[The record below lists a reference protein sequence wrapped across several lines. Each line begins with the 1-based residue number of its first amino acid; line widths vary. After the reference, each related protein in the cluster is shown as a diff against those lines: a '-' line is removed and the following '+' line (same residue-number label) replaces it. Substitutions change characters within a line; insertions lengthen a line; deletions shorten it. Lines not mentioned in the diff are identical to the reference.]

1 MTNSK
6 EWLTIVE
13 IEMVTRR
20 TGKGE
25 MDEENNGTLEKND
38 KRANIN
44 VEKYE
49 TAYMNVEKVI
59 LTMQVV

>member
-20 TGKGE
+20 TRKGE
-25 MDEENNGTLEKND
+25 KDGENNGTLEKND

>member
-20 TGKGE
+20 AGKGE
-25 MDEENNGTLEKND
+25 KDEENNGTLEKND

>member
-20 TGKGE
+20 VGKGE
-25 MDEENNGTLEKND
+25 KDEENNGTLEKND

-44 VEKYE
+44 VEKDE
-49 TAYMNVEKVI
+49 TAYMNVEKVALI
-59 LTMQVV
+59 MQVV